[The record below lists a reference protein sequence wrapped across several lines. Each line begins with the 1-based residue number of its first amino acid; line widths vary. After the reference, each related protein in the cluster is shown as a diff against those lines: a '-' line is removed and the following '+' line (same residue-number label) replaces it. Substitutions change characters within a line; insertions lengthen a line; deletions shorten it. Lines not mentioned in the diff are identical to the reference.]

1 MAAGGSSVKVHKV
14 LDVPHDGWFTEEEV
28 MWPGACCGIWAP
40 IPGRRGTSTS
50 QPHRHM
56 AGQRMSLKVENV
68 LERTQSR
75 YQDIL
80 VFQSATY
87 GKVLVL
93 DGVVQITE
101 RDEASYQEC
110 ITHIPLM
117 AHPHP
122 KRVLIV
128 GGGDGGVLREV
139 CKHPDVEEVRPL
151 PPEPRPPPPAHAL
164 PAPRAPPQVV
174 MCEIDEQ
181 VVACA
186 KRHLS
191 DVTATA
197 FGDSRLTLRF
207 QDAAEYVKTRQGAF
221 DVVIM
226 DSSDPVGPAESLYEA
241 SFLGSVRSALNP
253 GGILCMQG
261 ECLWLH
267 ADFIRDTLAVAATQF
282 AEVDYAFTGVP
293 TYPCGQIGFI
303 LCKGPRATPDP
314 KAKPDT
320 ALTPTMRQPVRAPSD
335 ELLGRFKY
343 YTPALHAASFVLP
356 AFMERKLTGVRTPS
370 SLGRVQPSPW
380 GACATALAVLGGV
393 AVGAA
398 VALTLGARRR
408 NTQGAPS

>member
-1 MAAGGSSVKVHKV
+1 V

-28 MWPGACCGIWAP
+28 MWPG
-40 IPGRRGTSTS
+40 
-50 QPHRHM
+50 
-56 AGQRMSLKVENV
+56 QRMSLKVENV
-68 LERTQSR
+68 LERTQSQ

-139 CKHPDVEEVRPL
+139 CKHPDVEE
-151 PPEPRPPPPAHAL
+151 
-164 PAPRAPPQVV
+164 VV

-370 SLGRVQPSPW
+370 SLGSVQPSPW